1 MSELPSRSPVS
12 TCEQAALFQAPSAL
26 EQAIERAETDWQRA
40 AIAEW
45 ARLHP
50 KPKSGIFGRLGLI
63 EFFPIPCGCTR
74 CGTPSLIVPGETDEL
89 PESAGYCICPQCSL
103 QKVMEASA

>member
-1 MSELPSRSPVS
+1 MAKQRSAVQ
-12 TCEQAALFQAPSAL
+12 QASLSLMPSAL
-26 EQAIERAETDWQRA
+26 EQAIARAETDWQRA

-63 EFFPIPCGCTR
+63 EFVPIPCGCTR
-74 CGTPSLIVPGETDEL
+74 CGTPSLIVPVETDEL
-89 PESAGYCICPQCSL
+89 PESAGYCLCPQCSSP
-103 QKVMEASA
+103 QAVAP